1 MNREDLF
8 RLQGLAMSAKNSID
22 ELFTAFIDYFNIEH
36 EEEKHIVKSCKNCF
50 WGTGYCCTHNIAR
63 RTVHGDSCLWYKEV

>member
-22 ELFTAFIDYFNIEH
+22 ELFTAFIDYVSVEH
-36 EEEKHIVKSCKNCF
+36 EEKRVVKPCKDCF
-50 WGTGYCCTHNIAR
+50 WCTSNGCTHNIAR
-63 RTVHGDSCLWYKEV
+63 KTVHGDSCLWYKGV